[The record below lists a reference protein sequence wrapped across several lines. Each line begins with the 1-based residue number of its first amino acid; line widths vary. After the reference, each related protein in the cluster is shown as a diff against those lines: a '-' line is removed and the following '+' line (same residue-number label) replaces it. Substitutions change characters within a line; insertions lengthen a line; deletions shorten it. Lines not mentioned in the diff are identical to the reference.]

1 MKRTHHCNELRP
13 AHIGQTVTLS
23 GWVHSRRDLGGLIFI
38 DIRDREGR
46 TQTVFDP
53 SALARDIF
61 EQAAALRS
69 ECVISVTGKVR
80 ERPEGTRNPKIA
92 TGEIEVAATG
102 LEVLNMAE
110 VLPFPVDDPEV
121 AKSVNEELRLQ
132 YRYLDLRRPE
142 MARNLRLRSKVA
154 VATRAYFD
162 EQGFLE
168 VETPTLFKSTPEGAR
183 EFLVPSRT
191 NPGKFY
197 ALPQSPQQFKQILM
211 VGGVEKY
218 FQLAR
223 CYRDEDQR
231 ADRQLEFTQID
242 LEMSFIEREDIYS
255 LIEGL
260 LKRVWKTALN
270 MDIATPF
277 KRMTFEEALNRFGI
291 DKPDMRFGLE
301 LADLTDDFRASA
313 FKVFSGAVAA
323 GGVVKA
329 INAKGLAGVTQGQI
343 ETMTEYAK
351 SFGAKGLAFIKVEK
365 GEWKS
370 PIVKFFSDAEKAALT
385 TKLKIEEDDLI
396 LFAADQWLNAC
407 EILGK
412 IRGYCAELLKAQGK
426 LSIPANRFDFLWVV
440 DFPLL
445 SFDKEQNRWYSSHH
459 PFTAPVAADI
469 PLLKTDPKKVRGQH
483 YDVVVNG
490 VELGGGSIRIHQP
503 AVQKLV
509 FEEVLQIPPEVVQA
523 RFGYMLEAFKYGA
536 PPHGGIALGFDRLIA
551 ILCGTPSI
559 RDVIAFPKTA
569 KGADLMTDSPAGVE
583 PKQLRDLYLE
593 LKIPEEALADPPIS
607 SFAKNSN
614 QIISYNTMKKNILLL
629 AAIALMGTMTLA
641 LNELRA
647 QNAPPSPGAPT
658 SPGFTPGPG
667 QGRPGMPP
675 GFRGRP
681 GGRYGQTIMFLR
693 MSKAELERST
703 DDFDGHRQSAIEAV
717 DKAMQELQAVQTSI
731 QAAAAAK
738 AAAAK
743 AAAAA
748 AAQSNQPPA
757 QPAPAAPA
765 APSQ

>member
-13 AHIGQTVTLS
+13 AHIVQTVTLS

-53 SALARDIF
+53 SDLPAALF

-69 ECVISVTGKVR
+69 ECVVSITGKVR
-80 ERPEGTRNPKIA
+80 QRPAGTNNVKIP
-92 TGEIEVAATG
+92 TGEVEVAVTA

-110 VLPFPVDDPEV
+110 VLPFPVDDPEI
-121 AKSVNEELRLQ
+121 ASKVNEELRLQ

-142 MARNLRLRSKVA
+142 MARNLKVRSKVA
-154 VATRAYFD
+154 IATRSYMD

-183 EFLVPSRT
+183 EFLVPNRRE
-191 NPGKFY
+191 PGTFY

-211 VGGVEKY
+211 VAGVERY

-223 CYRDEDQR
+223 CYRDEDLR
-231 ADRQLEFTQID
+231 ADRQPEFTQVDI
-242 LEMSFIEREDIYS
+242 EMSFIEREDIYA

-270 MDIATPF
+270 MDIPTPF
-277 KRMTFEEALNRFGI
+277 KRISFEEALNRYGI
-291 DKPDMRFGLE
+291 DKPDTRFGME
-301 LADLTDDFRASA
+301 LLDFTAEFRTST

-329 INAKGLAGVTQGQI
+329 LNAKGMAGATQGQI

-351 SFGAKGLAFIKVEK
+351 SFGAKGLAYIKVEN

-370 PIVKFFSDAEKAALT
+370 PIVKFFSAAEKEALIA
-385 TKLKIEEDDLI
+385 KLAIEEGDLI
-396 LFAADQWLNAC
+396 LFAADQWLTAC

-412 IRGYCAELLKAQGK
+412 IRLYCADVLKTQGK
-426 LSIPANRFDFLWVV
+426 LVIPADQFNFLWVIE
-440 DFPLL
+440 FPLL
-445 SFDKEQNRWYSSHH
+445 GFDREQNRWYSSHH
-459 PFTAPVAADI
+459 PFTAPVTEDI

-503 AVQKLV
+503 DVQKTV
-509 FEEVLQIPPEVVQA
+509 FEEVLQIPPEETKL
-523 RFGYMLEAFKYGA
+523 RFGYMLDAFRYGA

-569 KGADLMTDSPAGVE
+569 KGTDLMTDSPATVSA
-583 PKQLRDLYLE
+583 KQLRDLHIE
-593 LKIPEEALADPPIS
+593 LKVPKPA
-607 SFAKNSN
+607 
-614 QIISYNTMKKNILLL
+614 
-629 AAIALMGTMTLA
+629 GV
-641 LNELRA
+641 
-647 QNAPPSPGAPT
+647 PT
-658 SPGFTPGPG
+658 
-667 QGRPGMPP
+667 
-675 GFRGRP
+675 
-681 GGRYGQTIMFLR
+681 
-693 MSKAELERST
+693 
-703 DDFDGHRQSAIEAV
+703 
-717 DKAMQELQAVQTSI
+717 
-731 QAAAAAK
+731 
-738 AAAAK
+738 
-743 AAAAA
+743 
-748 AAQSNQPPA
+748 PPA
-757 QPAPAAPA
+757 PGTTPQ
-765 APSQ
+765 

>member
-53 SALARDIF
+53 SDLPKELF
-61 EQAAALRS
+61 EKAAALRS
-69 ECVISVTGKVR
+69 ECVVSVSGKVR
-80 ERPEGTRNPKIA
+80 QRPAGTNNAKIP
-92 TGEIEVAATG
+92 TGEVEVGVVA

-121 AKSVNEELRLQ
+121 ANKVNEELRLQ

-142 MARNLRLRSKVA
+142 MARNLKVRSKVA
-154 VATRAYFD
+154 IATRSYMD

-183 EFLVPSRT
+183 EFLVPNRRE
-191 NPGKFY
+191 PGTFY

-211 VGGVEKY
+211 VAGVEKY

-223 CYRDEDQR
+223 CYRDEDLR
-231 ADRQLEFTQID
+231 ADRQPEFTQVDI
-242 LEMSFIEREDIYS
+242 EMSFIDREDIYA

-260 LKRVWKTALN
+260 IKRVWKTALQI
-270 MDIATPF
+270 DVPTPF
-277 KRMTFEEALNRFGI
+277 KRISFEEALNRYGI
-291 DKPDMRFGLE
+291 DKPDTRFAME
-301 LADLTDDFRASA
+301 LVDMTDDFRAST
-313 FKVFSGAVAA
+313 FKVFSGTIAN

-329 INAKGLAGVTQGQI
+329 LNAKGLAGATQGQI

-365 GEWKS
+365 GADGATIEWKS
-370 PIVKFFSDAEKAALT
+370 PIVKFFSEAEKAALT
-385 TKLKIEEDDLI
+385 QKLAIQEGDLI

-412 IRGYCAELLKAQGK
+412 IRLYCAEVLKAQGK
-426 LSIPANRFDFLWVV
+426 LAIPADQFNFLWVIE
-440 DFPLL
+440 FPLL
-445 SFDKEQNRWYSSHH
+445 GFDREQNRWYSSHH
-459 PFTAPVAADI
+459 PFTAPVQEDI

-503 AVQKLV
+503 DVQKTI
-509 FEEVLQIPPEVVQA
+509 FEELLAIPPEETKL
-523 RFGYMLEAFKYGA
+523 RFGYMLDAFKYGA

-569 KGADLMTDSPAGVE
+569 KGTCLMTDSPSNVS
-583 PKQLRDLYLE
+583 PRQLRDLYLE
-593 LKIPEEALADPPIS
+593 VKV
-607 SFAKNSN
+607 
-614 QIISYNTMKKNILLL
+614 QKK
-629 AAIALMGTMTLA
+629 
-641 LNELRA
+641 E
-647 QNAPPSPGAPT
+647 
-658 SPGFTPGPG
+658 
-667 QGRPGMPP
+667 
-675 GFRGRP
+675 
-681 GGRYGQTIMFLR
+681 
-693 MSKAELERST
+693 
-703 DDFDGHRQSAIEAV
+703 QSAPV
-717 DKAMQELQAVQTSI
+717 PTNPLK
-731 QAAAAAK
+731 
-738 AAAAK
+738 
-743 AAAAA
+743 
-748 AAQSNQPPA
+748 P
-757 QPAPAAPA
+757 
-765 APSQ
+765 